1 MEFRPKRSW
10 GWVWLAGLALL
21 MFYSAFLLGL
31 RSGAPLFALAFAVPT
46 ALIGLFALYLAVLFP
61 TMRYDLMAEELR
73 LRYGRMCWRV
83 PLAAVRDVRTE
94 DLGWTIWSSWRFP
107 GFALFN
113 VPYAKLG
120 NVRMCSTRSV
130 RGVLL
135 IETDDARYG
144 ISPADEEGFEV
155 ALAKARAGEPVG
167 QGGFGRE
174 RASDG

>member
-1 MEFRPKRSW
+1 MEFRPIRSL
-10 GWVWLAGLALL
+10 GWIWLAGLAMVL
-21 MFYSAFLLGL
+21 FYSAFLLVLGP
-31 RSGAPLFALAFAVPT
+31 GARLFALAFAVPT

-61 TMRYDLMAEELR
+61 TMRYELTAEELR
-73 LRYGRMCWRV
+73 LRYGRMCWRI

-135 IETDDARYG
+135 IETDEARYG
-144 ISPADEEGFEV
+144 VSPADEEGFKA
-155 ALAKARAGEPVG
+155 ALAKARAEATHERDGGGEG
-167 QGGFGRE
+167 
-174 RASDG
+174 ASHG